1 MKGRVCII
9 RHDYYPRENHVRRD
23 AEALRDAGYQVDI
36 ICSKLKNEEKLE
48 LVNGINVYRIPVS
61 HERGGILRYIVEYS
75 FFFLLSSLKL
85 NLLYL
90 KKKYDVI
97 EVDTMPDFLVF
108 IALIPRLLGAKV
120 LLYMFE
126 NMPELYAFEYKLSIE
141 HPTIKLLKVIEKLS
155 LKFADKIIVT
165 HEPAYTIFAK
175 HRIPKSKFTIVLN
188 VPNEGIFSFPF
199 PKIEK
204 QAQNSFLLVSHGSI
218 LERYGYQTIVRALKL
233 IESKIHNFR
242 LLIVGEGEYQ
252 REIRRLVK
260 DLRLEERVRFTGYVP
275 FDEIPMTIGRADIG
289 IVPMLGTCEY
299 MLPNKLFEYIA
310 LGIPT
315 IASALAAM
323 KAYFHNNS
331 VIFFEAGNE
340 KDLARCILELYQ
352 NPAKRKSLVANASRI
367 CEEYRWSKMKKKY
380 LKVYD
385 FCRRKRRYASQ
396 NN

>member
-1 MKGRVCII
+1 MKGRVCIV
-9 RHDYYPRENHVRRD
+9 RHNYYPRENHVRRD

-36 ICSKLKNEEKLE
+36 ICSKFKGEKEFE

-61 HERGGILRYIVEYS
+61 HRRGGIFGYIVEYS
-75 FFFLLSSLKL
+75 FSFLLSSVKL

-108 IALIPRLLGAKV
+108 TALIPKLLGAKV

-126 NMPELYAFEYKLSIE
+126 NMPELYALEYKVGIG
-141 HPTIKLLKVIEKLS
+141 HPIIKLLKVIEKLS
-155 LKFADKIIVT
+155 LKFADRIIIT
-165 HEPAYTIFAK
+165 HECAYTIFKK
-175 HRIPKSKFTIVLN
+175 HGIPKSKFTIVLN
-188 VPNEGIFSFPF
+188 VPNEDIFSFPCRRM
-199 PKIEK
+199 EK
-204 QAQNSFLLVSHGSI
+204 QDGNSFLLVSHGSI
-218 LERYGYQTIVRALKL
+218 LERYGYQTILRALKL

-252 REIRRLVK
+252 REIRTLVQ
-260 DLRLEERVRFTGYVP
+260 DLRLEERVKFTGYVS

-323 KAYFHNNS
+323 KVYFHNNS

-352 NPAKRKSLVANASRI
+352 NPAKRKALVANASKI
-367 CEEYRWSKMKKKY
+367 YEKYRWSKMKKGY
-380 LKVYD
+380 LKVYED
-385 FCRRKRRYASQ
+385 LTKRR
-396 NN
+396 

>member
-1 MKGRVCII
+1 MKGRVCIV
-9 RHDYYPRENHVRRD
+9 RHNYYPRENHVRRD

-36 ICSKLKNEEKLE
+36 ICLKLKTEEEFE

-61 HERGGILRYIVEYS
+61 HGRGGIFGYIVEYGFS
-75 FFFLLSSLKL
+75 FLLSSVKL
-85 NLLYL
+85 NFLYL
-90 KKKYDVI
+90 KKKYDII

-108 IALIPRLLGAKV
+108 IALIPKLLGAKV

-126 NMPELYAFEYKLSIE
+126 NMPELYAFEYKLSIG
-141 HPTIKLLKVIEKLS
+141 HPIVKLLKVIEKLG
-155 LKFADKIIVT
+155 LKFADKIIIT
-165 HEPAYTIFAK
+165 HERAYTIFEK
-175 HRIPKSKFTIVLN
+175 HGIPKSKFTIVLN
-188 VPNEGIFSFPF
+188 VPNEDIFSFPCRRMG
-199 PKIEK
+199 K
-204 QAQNSFLLVSHGSI
+204 QGGNSFLLVSHGSI

-352 NPAKRKSLVANASRI
+352 NPAKRKALVANASKI
-367 CEEYRWSKMKKKY
+367 YEKYRWPKMKKGY
-380 LKVYD
+380 LKVYED
-385 FCRRKRRYASQ
+385 LTRRR
-396 NN
+396 

>member
-1 MKGRVCII
+1 MKGRVCVI

-61 HERGGILRYIVEYS
+61 HGRGGILRYIVEYS

-108 IALIPRLLGAKV
+108 VALIPKLLGVKV

-126 NMPELYAFEYKLSIE
+126 NMPELYAFEYKLSTE
-141 HPTIKLLKVIEKLS
+141 HPVIKLLKVIEKLS

-175 HRIPKSKFTIVLN
+175 HRIPKSKFAIVLN

-204 QAQNSFLLVSHGSI
+204 QAQDSFLLVSHGSI

-260 DLRLEERVRFTGYVP
+260 DLRLEERVKFTGYLP
-275 FDEIPMTIGRADIG
+275 FDEIPMAIGRADIG
-289 IVPMLGTCEY
+289 IVPMLGVCDY

-315 IASALAAM
+315 IASALAAI
-323 KAYFHNNS
+323 KAHFHNNS
-331 VIFFEAGNE
+331 VMFFEAGNE

-352 NPAKRKSLVANASRI
+352 NPAKRKSLVANASKI
-367 CEEYRWSKMKKKY
+367 YEKYRWPKMKKGY
-380 LKVYD
+380 LKVYED
-385 FCRRKRRYASQ
+385 LTRRR
-396 NN
+396 

>member
-1 MKGRVCII
+1 MKGRVCVI

-36 ICSKLKNEEKLE
+36 ICSKLKSEEKFE

-61 HERGGILRYIVEYS
+61 HGRGRILRYIVEYS
-75 FFFLLSSLKL
+75 FFFFLSSVKL

-90 KKKYDVI
+90 KKKYDVV

-108 IALIPRLLGAKV
+108 VALIPKLLGAKV

-126 NMPELYAFEYKLSIE
+126 NMPELYAFEYKLSAE
-141 HPTIKLLKVIEKLS
+141 HPTVKLLKVIEKLS

-175 HRIPKSKFTIVLN
+175 HGIPKSKFTIVLN
-188 VPNEGIFSFPF
+188 VPNEGMFSFPF
-199 PKIEK
+199 QKIQK
-204 QAQNSFLLVSHGSI
+204 QGQNSFLLVSHGSI

-242 LLIVGEGEYQ
+242 LLIVGQGEYQ

-260 DLRLEERVRFTGYVP
+260 DLGLEKRVEFTGYVP
-275 FDEIPMTIGRADIG
+275 FDEIPMAIGRADIG
-289 IVPMLGTCEY
+289 IVPMLGICEY

-315 IASALAAM
+315 IASTLAAI
-323 KAYFHNNS
+323 KAHFHNNS
-331 VIFFEAGNE
+331 VMFFEAGNE

-352 NPAKRKSLVANASRI
+352 NPAKRKSLAANASAI
-367 CEEYRWSKMKKKY
+367 YEKYRWAKMKKKY

-385 FCRRKRRYASQ
+385 FCQGKR
-396 NN
+396 